1 MQKNLQKLTTIF
13 LTKNFAIFFCIGL
26 TTALFDYLLYVFLLS
41 HAWPMLLAK
50 SFASAV
56 AVVFNY
62 LLNSKLNFSQ
72 IHTMSLKY
80 LGYYGILYVF
90 LIIIHTLFN
99 QGLFILSNNVNIA
112 VFGALCI
119 STFVNYL
126 GVKKFFIHF
135 RNQ

>member
-1 MQKNLQKLTTIF
+1 MYKALHTLIRHF
-13 LTKNFAIFFCIGL
+13 LTKNFIVFFLIGITTASFDYALYIFFL
-26 TTALFDYLLYVFLLS
+26 EQS
-41 HAWPMLLAK
+41 WPMLAAK
-50 SFASAV
+50 SFASAI
-56 AVVFNY
+56 AVLFNY
-62 LLNSKLNFSQ
+62 LLNARLNFGQ
-72 IHTMSLKY
+72 AHTMSLKH

-99 QGLFILSNNVNIA
+99 QGLFILLNNVNIA

-126 GVKKFFIHF
+126 SVKRFFSHF

>member
-1 MQKNLQKLTTIF
+1 MRKTLQALVSPF
-13 LTKNFAIFFCIGL
+13 LSKNFAIFFCIGL
-26 TTALFDYLLYVFLLS
+26 TTALFDYALYVFFLS
-41 HAWPMLLAK
+41 QAWPMILAK
-50 SFASAV
+50 PFASAL
-56 AVVFNY
+56 AVIFNY
-62 LLNSKLNFSQ
+62 LLNSQLNFSQ
-72 IHTMSLKY
+72 IHTMSLKH
-80 LGYYGILYVF
+80 LGYYGILYTF